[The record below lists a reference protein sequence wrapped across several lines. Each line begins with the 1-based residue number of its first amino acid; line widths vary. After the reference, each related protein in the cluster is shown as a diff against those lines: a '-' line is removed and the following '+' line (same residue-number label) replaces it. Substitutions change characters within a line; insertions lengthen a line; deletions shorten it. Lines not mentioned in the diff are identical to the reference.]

1 MSDSTPCARRNLP
14 QFAQILRRGLSS
26 RDIDFVF
33 NHGWLRCDFDLIA
46 EITHDAYERRHDN
59 LEPRSQTLRARQ
71 FACTLNLCV
80 FKRINAAVEVSR
92 PAVICVK
99 TLINRREAVADT
111 LVEANEE
118 IASFKREGVVH
129 RATASTIAVSIAAVE
144 ADRPALISHVSATDL
159 TAGTSQTIFA

>member
-1 MSDSTPCARRNLP
+1 MSDPALCARRNLP

-33 NHGWLRCDFDLIA
+33 NHGWLRREFDLVAKIA
-46 EITHDAYERRHDN
+46 HDAHKRRHDN

-80 FKRINAAVEVSR
+80 FKRIDAAVEVSR

-99 TLINRREAVADT
+99 TLINRRKAVANT
-111 LVEANEE
+111 LIEADEQ
-118 IASFKREGVVH
+118 ISGFEGKGISH
-129 RATASTIAVSIAAVE
+129 LATASTIAVSIAAVE
-144 ADRPALISHVSATDL
+144 VDRPTRTNHVSATDF
-159 TAGTSQTIFA
+159 TAGTSHTILA